1 MHGTAPAIH
10 RTMQPQSIEAA
21 SLPLSPPA
29 APSGFLDRYFGISE
43 KGSTLGREL
52 LAGVS
57 TFLALSYI
65 FVVNPAILDN
75 AGINKNVSLFA
86 TLVISAAS
94 TLVMGLWARLPFVL
108 STGMEM
114 NAYVAFFVVGASG
127 FLWQDALGM
136 VFWSSILML
145 VLTGLSIRERIIDAI
160 PDSIKVGLS
169 FSVGVFLVLIALSIS
184 GILAYEGLTL
194 DKVGSPLSPAAL
206 ALYFGLFLI
215 FAFERLKVPGAVL
228 LSIVTTSILYH
239 FFGPSG
245 AASAPSQS
253 FTSEMFAGLFQLNL
267 GIILDPRAFSII
279 LVLFVLDFYGSVAK
293 FIGLTTSTNIVEN
306 GRLPRRTRALVVD
319 AAATTGASLLGTT
332 SVITFVESAVGI
344 GIGGRTG
351 LTAVT
356 CALGMLTCFFALPLI
371 QAVPVVATTGAL
383 VYVGI
388 KLCPSPERFRAVP
401 TIDKLALI
409 SMPLITIATFA
420 IDKAMLAG
428 FAIYVVASLISGAK
442 RTDPYL
448 IGSTVLLAISVA
460 LQLA

>member
-1 MHGTAPAIH
+1 MQQQGIEAPA
-10 RTMQPQSIEAA
+10 
-21 SLPLSPPA
+21 LPLSAPST
-29 APSGFLDRYFGISE
+29 PSGFLDRYFGISE
-43 KGSTLGREL
+43 KGSTIAREV
-52 LAGVS
+52 LAGLS

-86 TLVISAAS
+86 TLVISAAA

-114 NAYVAFFVVGASG
+114 NAYVAFYVVGAAG

-160 PDSIKVGLS
+160 PDSLKVGLS
-169 FSVGVFLVLIALSIS
+169 FSVGVFLILIALSIG
-184 GILAYEGLTL
+184 GILSYKGLTL
-194 DKVGSPLSPAAL
+194 DHFGSVVSPAAL
-206 ALYFGLFLI
+206 ALYFSLALI
-215 FAFERLKVPGAVL
+215 FVFERFKVPGAVL
-228 LSIVTTSILYH
+228 LSIVATSILYH
-239 FFGPSG
+239 LFGPVE
-245 AASAPSQS
+245 AAAKPSQP
-253 FTSEMFAGLFQLNL
+253 FTSEMFGGLFELNL
-267 GIILDPRAFSII
+267 GILFDPRAISIV

-306 GRLPRRTRALVVD
+306 GRLPRRTRALFVD
-319 AAATTGASLLGTT
+319 AGATTGASLLGTT

-344 GIGGRTG
+344 GVGGRTG

-356 CALGMLTCFFALPLI
+356 CGLAMLTCFFALPLI

-388 KLCPSPERFRAVP
+388 KLCPTRERFRAIP
-401 TIDKLALI
+401 TIDKVALA
-409 SMPLITIATFA
+409 SMPLVTIATFA

-428 FAIYVVASLISGAK
+428 FAIFVLASLLTRGK

-448 IGSTVLLAISVA
+448 IGSTVLLAVSVA

>member
-1 MHGTAPAIH
+1 
-10 RTMQPQSIEAA
+10 MQQQGIEAP
-21 SLPLSPPA
+21 SLPLSDCA
-29 APSGFLDRYFGISE
+29 VPSGFLDRFFGISA
-43 KGSTLGREL
+43 KGSTVSREL
-52 LAGVS
+52 LAGLS

-86 TLVISAAS
+86 TLVISAAA
-94 TLVMGLWARLPFVL
+94 TLAMGLWARLPFVL

-114 NAYVAFFVVGASG
+114 NAYVAFFVVGAAG
-127 FLWQDALGM
+127 FTWQGALGM

-145 VLTGLSIRERIIDAI
+145 VLTGLSVRERIIDAI
-160 PDSIKVGLS
+160 PDSIKIGLS

-184 GILAYEGLTL
+184 GILSYKGLTL
-194 DKVGSPLSPAAL
+194 DHFGSVVSPAAL
-206 ALYFGLFLI
+206 ALYFSLASI
-215 FAFERLKVPGAVL
+215 FVFERLKVPGAVL
-228 LSIVTTSILYH
+228 LSIVLTSILFH
-239 FFGPSG
+239 LFGP
-245 AASAPSQS
+245 AEASKPSES
-253 FTSEMFAGLFQLNL
+253 FTSEMFGGLFQLDL
-267 GIILDPRAFSII
+267 SVILDPRAFSVV

-344 GIGGRTG
+344 GVGGRTG

-356 CALGMLTCFFALPLI
+356 CGLAMLSCFFALPLI

-388 KLCPSPERFRAVP
+388 KLCPTLEQFRSVS
-401 TIDKLALI
+401 TIDKIALA
-409 SMPLITIATFA
+409 SMPLVTIATFA

-428 FAIYVVASLISGAK
+428 FAIFVIASLITRGK

-448 IGSTVLLAISVA
+448 IGSTLLLAISVA

>member
-1 MHGTAPAIH
+1 MQQQGIAAP
-10 RTMQPQSIEAA
+10 
-21 SLPLSPPA
+21 SLPLSECS
-29 APSGFLDRYFGISE
+29 APSGFLDRFFGITE
-43 KGSTLGREL
+43 KGSTVPREV
-52 LAGVS
+52 LAGLS

-86 TLVISAAS
+86 TLVISAAA

-114 NAYVAFFVVGASG
+114 NAYVAFFVVGAAG
-127 FLWQDALGM
+127 FTWQDALGM

-160 PDSIKVGLS
+160 PDSIKIGLS

-184 GILAYEGLTL
+184 GILSYKGLTL
-194 DKVGSPLSPAAL
+194 DHFGSVASPAAL
-206 ALYFGLFLI
+206 ALYFSLASIFL
-215 FAFERLKVPGAVL
+215 FERLKLPGAVL
-228 LSIVTTSILYH
+228 LSIALTSILYH
-239 FFGPSG
+239 LFGP
-245 AASAPSQS
+245 AEASKPSEA
-253 FTSEMFAGLFQLNL
+253 FTSEMFGGLFQLDL
-267 GIILDPRAFSII
+267 GIVLDPKAFSIV

-344 GIGGRTG
+344 GVGGRTG

-356 CALGMLTCFFALPLI
+356 CGLAMLTCFFALPLI

-383 VYVGI
+383 IYVGLE
-388 KLCPSPERFRAVP
+388 LCPTLERFRSVP
-401 TIDKLALI
+401 TIDKVALA
-409 SMPLITIATFA
+409 SMPLVTIATFA

-428 FAIYVVASLISGAK
+428 FAIFVVASLISRGK